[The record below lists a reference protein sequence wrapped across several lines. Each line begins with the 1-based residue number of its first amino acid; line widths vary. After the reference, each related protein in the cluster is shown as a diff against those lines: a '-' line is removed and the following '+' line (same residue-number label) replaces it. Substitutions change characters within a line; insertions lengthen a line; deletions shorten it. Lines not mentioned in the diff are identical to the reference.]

1 MHFWRRI
8 KPVHVVV
15 PWAALGFYRGV
26 QLFRFEYRREQ
37 RIEALYKYREPANF
51 DYPLVKTLASGIFG
65 VTIYLFPLFFP
76 AVLAKE
82 FIRVQDFARFQN
94 RSDEDKPPSYYWL
107 M

>member
-8 KPVHVVV
+8 QPVHIAV

-37 RIEALYKYREPANF
+37 QIEALYKYRQPANF
-51 DYPLVKTLASGIFG
+51 DYPLVKTVASGIFG
-65 VTIYLFPLFFP
+65 VTVYLFPLFVP
-76 AVLAKE
+76 AVIAKE
-82 FIRVQDFARFQN
+82 CFRAQRFARCQN
-94 RSDEDKPPSYYWL
+94 HSEGDEPPSYYWL